1 MVAQSRKVIGVE
13 NKLLEFIRFLGMLI
27 ESFKKEVLALFK
39 RLEPRRG
46 NRGSISRSRRRFKPL
61 LRGDRELRKSSCSIN
76 YDEASIREKRRHRSG
91 WEIVAVS

>member
-1 MVAQSRKVIGVE
+1 M
-13 NKLLEFIRFLGMLI
+13 LEFIRFLGMLI